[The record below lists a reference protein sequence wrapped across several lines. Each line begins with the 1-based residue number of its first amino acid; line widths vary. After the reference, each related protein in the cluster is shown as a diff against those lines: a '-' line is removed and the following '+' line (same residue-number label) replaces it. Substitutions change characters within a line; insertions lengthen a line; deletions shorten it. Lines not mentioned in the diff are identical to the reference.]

1 MRVGNYFS
9 TIFQIIYNFEVTKQ
23 AIMLKKLLNQLFDKL
38 EGERD
43 NDKKTKNGNAV
54 YFVEEILENKLGKP
68 NYISARAIKDYY
80 DKYVEE
86 KENKAGEPSSELKNI
101 IAKYLGYE
109 GFLEFETKNKEKSVG
124 FGSIKKT
131 IKKPFF
137 KWMTVTILIV
147 IISVAVSYETF
158 LKSKDCLVWKIDH
171 YEEIECKNEVPN
183 PLLKDVNIKEFKKV
197 TVSDTT
203 VFFINGHP
211 VIWYGKSSKGELE
224 YFNSRGVHPTTM
236 KELKPITEYLIKKYV
251 YKNE

>member
-9 TIFQIIYNFEVTKQ
+9 TIFQIIYNFEVTNQ
-23 AIMLKKLLNQLFDKL
+23 GIMLKKLFNQLFHKL

-54 YFVEEILENKLGKP
+54 YFVEEILENKLRKP
-68 NYISARAIKDYY
+68 SYISARAIKDYY
-80 DKYVEE
+80 DKYVEG

-101 IAKYLGYE
+101 IARYLGYE
-109 GFLEFETKNKEKSVG
+109 GFLEFETKNKEESVG
-124 FGSIKKT
+124 FDSLKGAV
-131 IKKPFF
+131 KKPFF
-137 KWMTVTILIV
+137 KWITGAVLVVILA
-147 IISVAVSYETF
+147 VAVSNQT
-158 LKSKDCLVWKIDH
+158 LLNSKDCLVWKIDH
-171 YEEIECKNEVPN
+171 YEKIECENEVPN
-183 PLLKDVNIKEFKKV
+183 PLLKDVNIEEFKKV
-197 TVSDTT
+197 MVNDTT

-211 VIWYGKSSKGELE
+211 VIWYGKSNKGELE